1 MSTEMH
7 EKLLDG
13 NSQHGGTSS
22 VRSDSNMSDIPHSSG
37 FHFFHWG
44 RELESIGTNHHFTEE
59 EKIRLKAHGSVDYF
73 PQNSEMYKHYLND
86 MEYSPSNK
94 NRYKWS
100 IMGLIGFSVGMTG
113 FLLKSF
119 IEYTTE
125 SKFEFVSEFI
135 EKRDFE
141 VAFIVLA
148 IICLFMVLFSSAIV
162 VFIEPHAGASGVPG
176 KVIHH
181 PSPLPASIIQC
192 LDF

>member
-1 MSTEMH
+1 MSTEMKQ
-7 EKLLDG
+7 KLLD
-13 NSQHGGTSS
+13 NDDEHGTTHS
-22 VRSDSNMSDIPHSSG
+22 VRSHSNMSDIPHSSG
-37 FHFFHWG
+37 FRFFHWG

-113 FLLKSF
+113 FLLKSC
-119 IEYTTE
+119 IEYVTE
-125 SKFEFVSEFI
+125 AKFEYVSEFI
-135 EKRDFE
+135 EKRDFG
-141 VAFIVLA
+141 VAFVALA
-148 IICLFMVLFSSAIV
+148 LICLFMVLFSSGIV

-176 KVIHH
+176 MYL
-181 PSPLPASIIQC
+181 S
-192 LDF
+192 